1 MTQLLQCLNL
11 LPTWCTIGKRCFL
24 IHFASAAA
32 NQAVLFYCLW
42 CRNWRWISLPP
53 CSCALPIIIIVL
65 PPSCLPPQAE
75 TRDGRGRREGA
86 GGNGV
91 ERGRQT
97 DRSGG
102 KEGRKEGSVNRVIYF
117 PLSSIL
123 NKSGQLWT
131 DVNRRKICQIQ
142 DGRHQCERACS
153 RPTL

>member
-1 MTQLLQCLNL
+1 MVHYRQKMFPDSFCIGSSQSSGFILL
-11 LPTWCTIGKRCFL
+11 
-24 IHFASAAA
+24 
-32 NQAVLFYCLW
+32 
-42 CRNWRWISLPP
+42 SLVSKLAMDIPP

-123 NKSGQLWT
+123 NKSGQLWS
-131 DVNRRKICQIQ
+131 DVRSAKSRMEGIRVRGLSADPVVHCG
-142 DGRHQCERACS
+142 GRVG
-153 RPTL
+153 LV

>member
-1 MTQLLQCLNL
+1 MVLYRQKMFPDSFC
-11 LPTWCTIGKRCFL
+11 IGSSQSSGF
-24 IHFASAAA
+24 IVFG
-32 NQAVLFYCLW
+32 VETGDGYP
-42 CRNWRWISLPP
+42 SLPP

-123 NKSGQLWT
+123 NKSGQLWS
-131 DVNRRKICQIQ
+131 DVRSAKSRMEGIRVRGLSADPVVHCG
-142 DGRHQCERACS
+142 GRVG
-153 RPTL
+153 LV